1 MSDQALSGQ
10 LISSRP
16 ALTFRDGGN
25 YWLGSSACRLSLTI
39 HHDHDSWF
47 IVIGFHRR
55 PAGLGKT
62 KRQAIH
68 RNQSNRCVQA
78 LLEALNRP
86 SSRFRLPLMIVLCGL
101 AGAHRSR
108 CQNGQ
113 TMAAIPN
120 RSLKRQIR
128 RVNCLSSD
136 ISPSMPERTTGPDLQ
151 YYLLWRIFSCHW
163 STWRQLGSRLF
174 LCSVAADSVVFID
187 KISPPHQ

>member
-128 RVNCLSSD
+128 RVNCLSKEIGAPHRRQNHIQLFSFIRHLTFLPERWD
-136 ISPSMPERTTGPDLQ
+136 VFDQGRSPIQGSPGRHSPSMP
-151 YYLLWRIFSCHW
+151 
-163 STWRQLGSRLF
+163 
-174 LCSVAADSVVFID
+174 
-187 KISPPHQ
+187 